1 MPVSRVF
8 LQGPFEVDFKK
19 AWLPEAERRAAGAE
33 ARTRV
38 SRRALGVWE
47 PVDEARDSRA
57 SGDLRGTDAPR
68 HGATFLADLERFV
81 PRGPRWEAWA
91 ARAAAV

>member
-8 LQGPFEVDFKK
+8 LQGSFKVDFKK

-47 PVDEARDSRA
+47 PVDEVRDPVDVVMA
-57 SGDLRGTDAPR
+57 VGAPR
-68 HGATFLADLERFV
+68 QARLIPLRTARMAVSPFTFY
-81 PRGPRWEAWA
+81 
-91 ARAAAV
+91 